1 MNKQLITIVDND
13 GTSKQVEL
21 VGLFPSERE
30 EKLYIVYSDGQSEKE
45 DMVNIYFAIVNEN
58 ENGLSLNA
66 INNDEEFKYVQELV
80 TKQLNEVK

>member
-66 INNDEEFKYVQELV
+66 INSDEEFKYVQELV